1 VFSFTDRFIECF
13 IAEQNMLGV
22 GMGCATRDR
31 TVAFASAF
39 ACFLSRGYDQIR
51 MGAISQTKLKMA
63 GSHVGVSIGKL
74 WFPYF
79 VFLPSQWVKSPKT
92 LKERVFVNSALKI

>member
-1 VFSFTDRFIECF
+1 
-13 IAEQNMLGV
+13 MLGV

-63 GSHVGVSIGKL
+63 GSHVGVSIGKCNFSKIL
-74 WFPYF
+74 IVLKTDHEPL
-79 VFLPSQWVKSPKT
+79 VFRQCLDCYHCQLGWLSLP
-92 LKERVFVNSALKI
+92 

>member
-1 VFSFTDRFIECF
+1 
-13 IAEQNMLGV
+13 MLGV

-51 MGAISQTKLKMA
+51 MGAISQTKLKMV
-63 GSHVGVSIGKL
+63 GSHVGVSIGK
-74 WFPYF
+74 
-79 VFLPSQWVKSPKT
+79 VKIFE
-92 LKERVFVNSALKI
+92 L

>member
-1 VFSFTDRFIECF
+1 MI
-13 IAEQNMLGV
+13 GV
-22 GMGCATRDR
+22 GIGCATRDR

-63 GSHVGVSIGKL
+63 GSHVGVSIGK
-74 WFPYF
+74 YKT
-79 VFLPSQWVKSPKT
+79 VFTHKRLIYNQISC
-92 LKERVFVNSALKI
+92 N

>member
-1 VFSFTDRFIECF
+1 MNFFKYFTLCSDRFIECF

-63 GSHVGVSIGKL
+63 GSHVGVSIGRCFINKL
-74 WFPYF
+74 SVV
-79 VFLPSQWVKSPKT
+79 VFL
-92 LKERVFVNSALKI
+92 I